1 MMTKEE
7 NRLALCEVKFL
18 LLGALDRISILTA
31 EIERNLNTEAE
42 AAESSAYG
50 TARHTI
56 GVLEEQVA
64 EISNQ
69 LRKLK

>member
-1 MMTKEE
+1 MMTKEKS
-7 NRLALCEVKFL
+7 RQALREMKFH

-31 EIERNLNTEAE
+31 VIERNFNTEAE
-42 AAESSAYG
+42 AAESPVYG
-50 TARHTI
+50 TACQTI

-64 EISNQ
+64 KISNQ

>member
-64 EISNQ
+64 EISKD
-69 LRKLK
+69 RKSVV

>member
-1 MMTKEE
+1 MTKEE

-50 TARHTI
+50 TD
-56 GVLEEQVA
+56 
-64 EISNQ
+64 
-69 LRKLK
+69 RKSVV